1 MPSKSFIA
9 VRGPS
14 EDVGEHIE
22 LRPTDP
28 VRGRSGQTIL
38 AFCLPLDEA
47 RELGRELLRLS
58 GQDGHTC
65 VVLGPCDGNCRT

>member
-1 MPSKSFIA
+1 MPAKSFTA

-22 LRPTDP
+22 LRPTEP
-28 VRGRSGQTIL
+28 VRGRGGSTVL

-47 RELGRELLRLS
+47 RELGRELLRLA
-58 GQDGHTC
+58 
-65 VVLGPCDGNCRT
+65 GPMKGRSHDVP